1 MWMDRESIM
10 LSEISQRKT
19 NTVYHLYV
27 KSKKITQRNIY
38 AKQRQTHIHKKN
50 KLVVT
55 KAEGEGQTQG
65 VRLTDTDSYT

>member
-1 MWMDRESIM
+1 M
-10 LSEISQRKT
+10 
-19 NTVYHLYV
+19 
-27 KSKKITQRNIY
+27 Y